1 MIVSRGAVATYAFT
15 SAARG
20 GDISQYKNPPA
31 RLVGVSYIRGPDGHP
46 QGAYYFPGKTIQRG
60 RRIKSYVVIPNNGCL
75 DTRYSLTMIFWVY
88 PESPG
93 PLIHFNPKGW
103 GVHLLITRLYQL
115 YFRLMPRKRSSIRV
129 KALVGR
135 GLKPRTWNYV
145 AATYNHRTGL
155 ATLFINGYP
164 IAQRNVG
171 KFRNGL
177 ATNYPIIIG
186 KRPGSRR
193 VFRGRLAC
201 FQIFNVALTRLQIVA
216 LQKKCF
222 RPSKHLEF
230 IGFIKSYKTAHLYL
244 MFVEVDRRVRKAPG
258 DCAIIFRRG
267 ALKPE
272 GEGHHVKS

>member
-1 MIVSRGAVATYAFT
+1 MLRHVFFRTKGNSIHPLSEILIFFLPSVIISRGAVATYAFT
-15 SAARG
+15 NAARG

-31 RLVGVSYIRGPDGHP
+31 RLVGVSYITGPDGHP
-46 QGAYYFPGKTIQRG
+46 QGAYYFPGVIRRGKG
-60 RRIKSYVVIPNNGCL
+60 RRRISYAVIPNNSCL

-103 GVHLLITRLYQL
+103 GVHLWITRLNQL
-115 YFRLMPRKRSSIRV
+115 YFRLMPRRKNGRRV
-129 KALVGR
+129 KPLIGR
-135 GLKPRTWNYV
+135 GLKPRTWNYI

-155 ATLFINGYP
+155 GTLFINGYP

-171 KFRNGL
+171 KFQNGL
-177 ATNYPIIIG
+177 ATNHPIIIG

-201 FQIFNVALTRLQIVA
+201 LQIFNVALTRPQIVA

-222 RPSKHLEF
+222 RPSK
-230 IGFIKSYKTAHLYL
+230 
-244 MFVEVDRRVRKAPG
+244 
-258 DCAIIFRRG
+258 CC
-267 ALKPE
+267 
-272 GEGHHVKS
+272 